1 MLRARETLLSPLT
14 VASQGSYTFEKL
26 QHEVHFSF
34 NTDQL
39 DQKAL
44 NNIASI
50 SFQQRFLEKPG
61 YPDIK

>member
-1 MLRARETLLSPLT
+1 MLRVRETLLSPLT
-14 VASQGSYTFEKL
+14 VASQGSYTFETL

-50 SFQQRFLEKPG
+50 STMIP
-61 YPDIK
+61 